1 MITDPSGYLGSG
13 SLSEF
18 VRDASSAPIPD
29 PEEEL
34 RLAMAASRGDG
45 RARDLLIQTHLRMV
59 VDVAIVLR
67 GDVPASRLI
76 PAGLKGLV
84 QAADRFDPKHD
95 GSFSAFARPFIRRE
109 MRAALF
115 PELAPEG

>member
-1 MITDPSGYLGSG
+1 MITDPSGYLGSA
-13 SLSEF
+13 SLSQF
-18 VRDASSAPIPD
+18 VRDASAAPIPE

-34 RLAMAASRGDG
+34 RLATAASRGDG
-45 RARDLLIQTHLRMV
+45 RARDVLIQTHLRMV

-95 GSFSAFARPFIRRE
+95 GSFSTFARPFIRRE

>member
-1 MITDPSGYLGSG
+1 MPTDPSAYLDSG

-29 PEEEL
+29 PDEEL

-45 RARDLLIQTHLRMV
+45 RARDVLIQTHLRTV

-76 PAGLKGLV
+76 AAGVRGLV
-84 QAADRFDPKHD
+84 QAADRFDPGHD
-95 GSFSAFARPFIRRE
+95 GSFTTFARPFIRRE

-115 PELAPEG
+115 PELAQEG